1 MRHGEV
7 YKKNSAW
14 WYTKQTEGS
23 PLRLSTKHTTKA
35 KALAVAKDELNND
48 RIDNLH
54 IWKGN
59 GSYESCMAICKP
71 TKENQN
77 EI

>member
-1 MRHGEV
+1 MIHGEV
-7 YKKNSAW
+7 YKKNSVW

-23 PLRLSTKHTTKA
+23 ALRLSSKFKTKA
-35 KALAVAKDELNND
+35 KAFAVAQEELNEG

-54 IWKGN
+54 TWKGN
-59 GSYESCMAICKP
+59 GSYESCMAICKS
-71 TKENQN
+71 KENHN